1 MNTGWIKLHRKILEE
16 GWLKNQ
22 KLLPVLLYCL
32 LKASHTHHSF
42 TVGNQKVKLKPGQF
56 VFGRKSAAI
65 ELGMSEGSIIRR
77 MENLKKMEI
86 VITEPNNKFTLVTV
100 CNWEIY
106 QSDKSSNRSS
116 NRSVTDQQ
124 PINKQVH
131 NRSTTDHKQEC
142 KNVKKGENEKN
153 GRSNATVLGSPS
165 IPESEEQLSTAKNN
179 GTSSHPTATEGAVSS
194 KPDDL
199 VSRHQTRLE
208 SSVAQ
213 PTDEDDPKAD
223 SNSVT
228 DYVTNLNFDEEQN
241 TNPIDSLVFQ
251 YPDYWEE
258 LYRDLYSSTFRLT
271 ELKEM
276 EDCLLILDKI
286 ISKVEK
292 AKHLSKDQKQLQW
305 GQFGGIKVVLEGK
318 IKRLKYPKVE
328 QKPKP
333 EKTEKPMDMAEYLV
347 SV

>member
-42 TVGNQKVKLKPGQF
+42 TVGNQKVKLKRGQF

-153 GRSNATVLGSPS
+153 GRSNATVFET
-165 IPESEEQLSTAKNN
+165 PEGIEEEEPKADNDNS
-179 GTSSHPTATEGAVSS
+179 SSHSTATEGEGSS

-199 VSRHQTRLE
+199 MSRDQTRLE
-208 SSVAQ
+208 RSVAQ
-213 PTDEDDPKAD
+213 PIDVEDLVNDYEERSQNIKPKSD
-223 SNSVT
+223 KEILEEKM
-228 DYVTNLNFDEEQN
+228 YYWHFDEWEDFLEVQTAKSKILSEN
-241 TNPIDSLVFQ
+241 EIDDFIKDGDFVQAQLNADKVPKNLTYTQ
-251 YPDYWEE
+251 RIECNN
-258 LYRDLYSSTFRLT
+258 RLNRL
-271 ELKEM
+271 LKTTHG
-276 EDCLLILDKI
+276 K
-286 ISKVEK
+286 
-292 AKHLSKDQKQLQW
+292 LSND
-305 GQFGGIKVVLEGK
+305 E
-318 IKRLKYPKVE
+318 
-328 QKPKP
+328 PKP
-333 EKTEKPMDMAEYLV
+333 EKPMDMAEQFEV
-347 SV
+347 AFEKNNV

>member
-106 QSDKSSNRSS
+106 QSDKSSNRS
-116 NRSVTDQQ
+116 V
-124 PINKQVH
+124 
-131 NRSTTDHKQEC
+131 TDHKQEC

-228 DYVTNLNFDEEQN
+228 DFVTNLNFDEEQN

-271 ELKEM
+271 ELK
-276 EDCLLILDKI
+276 
-286 ISKVEK
+286 
-292 AKHLSKDQKQLQW
+292 Q
-305 GQFGGIKVVLEGK
+305 
-318 IKRLKYPKVE
+318 P
-328 QKPKP
+328 
-333 EKTEKPMDMAEYLV
+333 V
-347 SV
+347 SVVEAAITIMTLMVSLNSTILSALFIFR